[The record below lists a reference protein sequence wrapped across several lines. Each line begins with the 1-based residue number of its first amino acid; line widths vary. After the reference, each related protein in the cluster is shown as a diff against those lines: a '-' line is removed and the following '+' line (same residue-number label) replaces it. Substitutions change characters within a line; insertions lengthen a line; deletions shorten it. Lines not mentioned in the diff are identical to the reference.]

1 MRRKEKEKNDKKAET
16 RATGRKVAKLGGEV
30 EPRVFISLLYIY
42 IHIHTYTYTRDN
54 IFRPGNEVALL
65 KRIHFTI
72 PLLRC

>member
-42 IHIHTYTYTRDN
+42 IYMYIYTR
-54 IFRPGNEVALL
+54 
-65 KRIHFTI
+65 IHEI
-72 PLLRC
+72 IYLDPEMK